1 MTDAIHSQKRAVR
14 SHIRITDRLWLATMS
29 VANGLPF
36 AVTILL
42 LVMFKR
48 FGLNS
53 STITFNIAFVCL
65 PWTLRPLCHLLLAK
79 SGWNND
85 VWLLATELTSIVSLL
100 LIAESV
106 ASTLW
111 FQFTMVLL
119 MIIALNAMLHSVVAE
134 SMYKEIAAGV
144 TYTPSRP
151 DTSVAEAARIPAGRT
166 PWLRPRFAICHF
178 AAALFGIGFS
188 AMLAGNLEVVTRNV
202 HYAWSFTFRVLAAVY
217 TLLWLFHLVKV
228 WCCKAGFSNAEIQN
242 VGSGRELGH
251 AVRLFFG
258 YRSVSIGAL
267 FLLFFLMP
275 LGLTLGVG
283 SYFVV
288 DSTHRGGLG
297 LAPQEYALTNG
308 TTGIIGLAVG
318 ATACLWL
325 LRRYRMSRTV
335 VPLSLSVCVPA
346 LAGAVLS
353 RTLPVSLAATNMWM
367 FLSHAAIGMAFTTAV
382 AFISYYS
389 CGRYRPTFFSI
400 GMALIALS
408 LLLSGLYSGSLQR
421 YYGYRTYF
429 MFALLVSLLSPVA
442 ALVLKHYCFR
452 HTD

>member
-1 MTDAIHSQKRAVR
+1 MR

-42 LVMFKR
+42 LIMFKR

-53 STITFNIAFVCL
+53 STVTFNIAFACL

-79 SGWNND
+79 SGWNID
-85 VWLLATELTSIVSLL
+85 VWLLATELTTIVSLL

-119 MIIALNAMLHSVVAE
+119 MVIAMSAMLHSVVAE
-134 SMYKEIAAGV
+134 SMYKEIAAATCRQSGRDGSS
-144 TYTPSRP
+144 T
-151 DTSVAEAARIPAGRT
+151 AAPHTLTGRT
-166 PWLRPRFAICHF
+166 PWLRPRFALCHF
-178 AAALFGIGFS
+178 AAALFGIGFA

-202 HYAWSFTFRVLAAVY
+202 HYAWSFTFRALAAAY

-228 WCCKAGFSNAEIQN
+228 WCRKANFSNAEIQN
-242 VGSGRELGH
+242 VGSTRELGH

-267 FLLFFLMP
+267 FLLLFPLP

-318 ATACLWL
+318 ATVCLWL

-346 LAGAVLS
+346 IAGAVLS
-353 RTLPVSLAATNMWM
+353 RTLPASLAMTNAWM
-367 FLSHAAIGMAFTTAV
+367 FLSHAAIGMAFTTAI
-382 AFISYYS
+382 AFLSYYS
-389 CGRYRPTFFSI
+389 CGRYRPTFFSTGI
-400 GMALIALS
+400 ALMALS

-442 ALVLKHYCFR
+442 ALVLKHFCFR

>member
-1 MTDAIHSQKRAVR
+1 MR

-42 LVMFKR
+42 LIMFKR

-53 STITFNIAFVCL
+53 STVTFNIAFACL

-85 VWLLATELTSIVSLL
+85 VWLLATELTTIVSLL

-119 MIIALNAMLHSVVAE
+119 MVIAMSAMLHSVVAE
-134 SMYKEIAAGV
+134 SMYKEIAA
-144 TYTPSRP
+144 
-151 DTSVAEAARIPAGRT
+151 AATCRQSGRNGSSAAAPHTLTGRT
-166 PWLRPRFAICHF
+166 PWLRPRFALCHF
-178 AAALFGIGFS
+178 AAALFGIGFA

-202 HYAWSFTFRVLAAVY
+202 HYAWSFTFRALAAAY
-217 TLLWLFHLVKV
+217 TLLWLFHLVKA
-228 WCCKAGFSNAEIQN
+228 WCRKANFSNAEIQN
-242 VGSGRELGH
+242 VGSTRELGH

-267 FLLFFLMP
+267 FLLLFPLP

-318 ATACLWL
+318 ATVCLWL

-346 LAGAVLS
+346 IAGAVLS
-353 RTLPVSLAATNMWM
+353 RTLPASLAMTNAWM
-367 FLSHAAIGMAFTTAV
+367 FLSHAAIGMAFTTAI
-382 AFISYYS
+382 AFLSYYS
-389 CGRYRPTFFSI
+389 CGRYRPTFFSTGI
-400 GMALIALS
+400 ALMALS

-442 ALVLKHYCFR
+442 ALVLKHFCFR